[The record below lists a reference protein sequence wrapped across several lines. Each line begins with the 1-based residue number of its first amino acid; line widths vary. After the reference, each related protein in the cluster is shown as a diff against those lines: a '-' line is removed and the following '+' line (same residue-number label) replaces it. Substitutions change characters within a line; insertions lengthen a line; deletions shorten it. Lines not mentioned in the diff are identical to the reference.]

1 MNSWTGVVGGHRVS
15 FALIADGHGGAEA
28 AEWCA
33 RNTLYDVIELSGC
46 NASASSL
53 RDACIRAFVLA
64 DEGVRALLGG
74 TCKAGCTLT
83 VVCVN
88 ATLGEVTCAA
98 VGDSLAY
105 LVPHRPRGTPPLA
118 SCPLPQLMTTDHRLN
133 VNADERQRVEAED
146 CIVARAADSLG
157 NPTGPL
163 RAWPGGVAFARAI
176 GDADCGARVPRQGQ
190 ASVARSRPPPSSR
203 SHSRALALAFAC
215 TRASPRLHSRARPL
229 QRSRA
234 RSLRMRL
241 HFRACTAGRVQ
252 ARTSPLVPTC
262 ARGGFP
268 RRTRR

>member
-1 MNSWTGVVGGHRVS
+1 MRMAAKPPLSGCSEDPFVCTKCGEAGRVLKGEDRMKSWTGVVGGHRVS

-33 RNTLYDVIELSGC
+33 RNTLYDVIELAGC
-46 NASASSL
+46 NASAASL
-53 RDACIRAFVLA
+53 RDACIRAFELA

-74 TCKAGCTLT
+74 TCQAGCTLT

-105 LVPHRPRGTPPLA
+105 LVPHRSRGTPPLA

-133 VNADERQRVEAED
+133 VNADERQRVEAEG

-157 NPTGPL
+157 KPTGPL

-176 GDADCGARVPRQGQ
+176 GDADCGAHVPRQGQ
-190 ASVARSRPPPSSR
+190 AAVARSRPPPQ
-203 SHSRALALAFAC
+203 LTLAFA
-215 TRASPRLHSRARPL
+215 RAR
-229 QRSRA
+229 A
-234 RSLRMRL
+234 RI
-241 HFRACTAGRVQ
+241 RV
-252 ARTSPLVPTC
+252 
-262 ARGGFP
+262 
-268 RRTRR
+268 RTR